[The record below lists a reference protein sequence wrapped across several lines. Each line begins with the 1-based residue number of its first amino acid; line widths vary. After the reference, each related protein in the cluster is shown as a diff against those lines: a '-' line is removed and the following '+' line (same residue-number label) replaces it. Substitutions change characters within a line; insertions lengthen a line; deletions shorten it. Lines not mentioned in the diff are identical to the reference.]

1 MNSFCQCLRLAL
13 LEKFNID
20 VNVFVSK
27 KKKLLHLSLEKPLIS
42 YQSVKEIVSFVRN
55 YWRQQKYFYPDYFYI
70 RPRLNQSLK
79 WRYDYIFLVKNKAY
93 NKRLTTY

>member
-13 LEKFNID
+13 LEKFNIEVD
-20 VNVFVSK
+20 VFVSK
-27 KKKLLHLSLEKPLIS
+27 KEAPTFILGKTSNFLSKCEGN
-42 YQSVKEIVSFVRN
+42 SFIRN
-55 YWRQQKYFYPDYFYI
+55 YWCQRKYFFSGYFYI